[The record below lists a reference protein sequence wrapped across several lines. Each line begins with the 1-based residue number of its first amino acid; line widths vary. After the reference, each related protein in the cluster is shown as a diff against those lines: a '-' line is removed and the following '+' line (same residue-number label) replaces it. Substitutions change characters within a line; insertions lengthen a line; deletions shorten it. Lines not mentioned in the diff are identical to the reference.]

1 MTSLSRQPHTAARP
15 SASAAAPWLRGWAGL
30 LLTSCGFMAA

>member
-1 MTSLSRQPHTAARP
+1 MTSPNQQPHTAALPRRGAV
-15 SASAAAPWLRGWAGL
+15 ASWFQRWAGL